1 MKLLTLTLK
10 PVNKIVTIFFKKK
23 IVTTLVSQNTLN
35 RYKKYISQKKKSIK
49 NIIQ

>member
-10 PVNKIVTIFFKKK
+10 PVNKIVTIFFLKKK

-35 RYKKYISQKKKSIK
+35 MYKKY
-49 NIIQ
+49 NTIINNFSHL

>member
-35 RYKKYISQKKKSIK
+35 MYKKY
-49 NIIQ
+49 NTIINNFSHL